1 MTGGITDQEKTL
13 ESAIVPTEDDS
24 GYARRPACFRSTVEE
39 CLFVLT
45 ATMAIGQTSFF
56 QGSIVGITASIGRDL
71 NMNSGEITWIN
82 AGASYACPLG
92 HWLPLPLILSSN
104 DLLTIHHTNHAID
117 SQVVP
122 FY

>member
-1 MTGGITDQEKTL
+1 MAGGIADQEKGP
-13 ESAIVPTEDDS
+13 EPAVVSTEVEP
-24 GYARRPACFRSTVEE
+24 GYAARPACFRNTLEE

-82 AGASYACPLG
+82 AGASYV
-92 HWLPLPLILSSN
+92 SSRF
-104 DLLTIHHTNHAID
+104 LLA
-117 SQVVP
+117 
-122 FY
+122 